1 MSDFRGFIQERLGSR
16 ATDDFMDW
24 LEGIGFYSCPAAK
37 AHHGN
42 YDGGLYNHSMKVA
55 DELQNLT
62 NKLGL
67 TWVYPESPWVVGL
80 LHDICKCD
88 DYKYD
93 FEKSDNIEWNPHHSG
108 HGAKSIIMLAGHFPL
123 SEEEKYCI
131 LYHMGAFTDE
141 KEWKFYSQAVRTYPN
156 VLYTHTADMIASQ
169 IYGV

>member
-1 MSDFRGFIQERLGSR
+1 MTHRDFIQEKLGER

-37 AHHGN
+37 GHHGN

-62 NKLGL
+62 DKLGL
-67 TWVYPESPWVVGL
+67 TWERTESPWVVGL

-88 DYKYD
+88 DYEYD
-93 FEKSDNIEWNPHHSG
+93 FIKSQEIKWNPTHSG
-108 HGAKSIIMLAGHFPL
+108 HGTKSIIMIAGHFPL
-123 SEEEKYCI
+123 TEEEKICI
-131 LYHMGAFTDE
+131 LYHMGAFVDE

-169 IYGV
+169 ILGV